1 MMPSTIID
9 EKTAEFRL
17 KLRERRTDCMREI
30 RHKLQG
36 TDNERYIDLV
46 GSAHDVADESVAD
59 LLADLGILE
68 IDRLVQEVND
78 IETALLRIA
87 HLTYG
92 VCMDCGNGIAYQR
105 LSAYPTAKRC
115 QPCQKRYESSHAGA
129 GHASM

>member
-1 MMPSTIID
+1 MPRTITD
-9 EKTAEFRL
+9 EQLAEFRL

-30 RHKLQG
+30 RHKLQS
-36 TDNERYIDLV
+36 TDNERYTDLV

-59 LLADLGILE
+59 LIADLGIME

-87 HLTYG
+87 HGTYG
-92 VCMDCGNGIAYQR
+92 VCVDCGNGVTYHR
-105 LSAYPTAKRC
+105 LAAYPTAKRC
-115 QPCQKRYESSHAGA
+115 QPCQVRYESSHAGA